1 VTARSARARARSA
14 STRARPIDYNG
25 VMTGTE
31 QIEIERKYD
40 VDDEA
45 VVPDLV
51 GVGAGAGAGG
61 GAGRALEVARV
72 VLDPA
77 ASLSATYHDTLDHR
91 LLGARVT
98 LRRRTG
104 GHDAGWHLK
113 LPPEVAGG
121 GRREVHHPLG
131 ADDEPVP
138 AELLDRIAA
147 LLGTG
152 GDGGGVGDGGGAPAL
167 RPVLLLE
174 TRRTAHHLL
183 DHEGRELVEVA
194 DDVVRATRV
203 ADGRVRTWREWE
215 AELGPGVDGPEGDA
229 VLDAVAPRL
238 CAAGARPSA
247 HRSKLAL
254 GLGD

>member
-1 VTARSARARARSA
+1 
-14 STRARPIDYNG
+14 
-25 VMTGTE
+25 MTGTE

-61 GAGRALEVARV
+61 GAGRALEVASV
-72 VLDPA
+72 ELDPA
-77 ASLSATYHDTLDHR
+77 ASLSATYHDTPDHR

-138 AELLDRIAA
+138 AELLDRVAA

-152 GDGGGVGDGGGAPAL
+152 GGGGDGAPAL
-167 RPVLLLE
+167 RPVPLLE

-183 DHEGRELVEVA
+183 DGEGRELVEVA
-194 DDVVRATRV
+194 DDGVRATRV

-215 AELGPGVDGPEGDA
+215 AELGAGVDGPEGDA
-229 VLDAVAPRL
+229 LLAARAPRPR
-238 CAAGARPSA
+238 AAGARPSA

>member
-1 VTARSARARARSA
+1 
-14 STRARPIDYNG
+14 
-25 VMTGTE
+25 MTGTE

-40 VDDEA
+40 VDDGA

-51 GVGAGAGAGG
+51 GVGAGG

-77 ASLSATYHDTLDHR
+77 ASLSATYHDTPDHR

-138 AELLDRIAA
+138 AALLDRVAA
-147 LLGTG
+147 LLATGRDGG
-152 GDGGGVGDGGGAPAL
+152 GDGDGDGASAL

-183 DHEGRELVEVA
+183 DGEGRELVEVA

-203 ADGRVRTWREWE
+203 ADGRVRAWREWE
-215 AELGPGVDGPEGDA
+215 AELGRGVDGPEGDA
-229 VLDAVAPRL
+229 LLDALAPRL
-238 CAAGARPSA
+238 RAAGARPSA

>member
-1 VTARSARARARSA
+1 MTARSASTRARSA

-40 VDDEA
+40 VDHEA
-45 VVPDLV
+45 AVPDLVGV

-77 ASLSATYHDTLDHR
+77 ASLSATYYDTPDHR

-121 GRREVHHPLG
+121 GRREVHHPLD

-138 AELLDRIAA
+138 AALLDRVAA
-147 LLGTG
+147 LLATG
-152 GDGGGVGDGGGAPAL
+152 GDGDGASAL

-183 DHEGRELVEVA
+183 DGGGRELVEVA
-194 DDVVRATRV
+194 DDVVSATRV

-229 VLDAVAPRL
+229 LLDTLASRL
-238 CAAGARPSA
+238 RAAGARPSA

>member
-1 VTARSARARARSA
+1 
-14 STRARPIDYNG
+14 
-25 VMTGTE
+25 MTGTE

-51 GVGAGAGAGG
+51 GVGAGG

-72 VLDPA
+72 EPDPA
-77 ASLSATYHDTLDHR
+77 ASLSATYHDTPDHR
-91 LLGARVT
+91 LLEARVT

-138 AELLDRIAA
+138 AELRERVAA
-147 LLGTG
+147 LLATG
-152 GDGGGVGDGGGAPAL
+152 GDIDGDGDGRDGAPVL

-183 DHEGRELVEVA
+183 DGEGHELVEVA

-203 ADGRVRTWREWE
+203 ADGRVRAWREWE
-215 AELGPGVDGPEGDA
+215 AELGRGVDGPEGDA
-229 VLDAVAPRL
+229 LLDALAPRL
-238 CAAGARPSA
+238 RAAGARPSE

>member
-1 VTARSARARARSA
+1 MTARSA

-25 VMTGTE
+25 GMTGTE

-51 GVGAGAGAGG
+51 GVSVGVGAGAGAGG

-72 VLDPA
+72 VPDPA
-77 ASLSATYHDTLDHR
+77 ASLSATYHDTPDHR

-138 AELLDRIAA
+138 AELLDRVAA
-147 LLGTG
+147 LLATGRDGGGDDG
-152 GDGGGVGDGGGAPAL
+152 GDGDGASAL

-183 DHEGRELVEVA
+183 DGEGRELVEVA
-194 DDVVRATRV
+194 DDGVRATRV

-229 VLDAVAPRL
+229 LLDTLASRL
-238 CAAGARPSA
+238 RAAGARPSA

>member
-1 VTARSARARARSA
+1 
-14 STRARPIDYNG
+14 
-25 VMTGTE
+25 MTGTE

-40 VDDEA
+40 VDDGA

-51 GVGAGAGAGG
+51 GVGAGG

-77 ASLSATYHDTLDHR
+77 TSLSATYHDTPDHR

-113 LPPEVAGG
+113 LPPEVAGR

-138 AELLDRIAA
+138 AELLDRVAA
-147 LLGTG
+147 LLATG
-152 GDGGGVGDGGGAPAL
+152 GDGDRDGAPAL

-183 DHEGRELVEVA
+183 DGEGRELVEVA
-194 DDVVRATRV
+194 DDVVRATRA
-203 ADGRVRTWREWE
+203 ADGRVRAWREWE
-215 AELGPGVDGPEGDA
+215 AELGRGVDGPEGDA
-229 VLDAVAPRL
+229 LLDALAPRL
-238 CAAGARPSA
+238 RAAGARPSA

>member
-1 VTARSARARARSA
+1 
-14 STRARPIDYNG
+14 
-25 VMTGTE
+25 MTGTE

-45 VVPDLV
+45 AVPDLVGV

-61 GAGRALEVARV
+61 GAGSALEVARV

-77 ASLSATYHDTLDHR
+77 ASLSATYHDTPDHR

-131 ADDEPVP
+131 ADDESVP
-138 AELLDRIAA
+138 AELLDRVTA

-152 GDGGGVGDGGGAPAL
+152 GDGGGDGDGGGAPAL

-194 DDVVRATRV
+194 DDVVRATRA
-203 ADGRVRTWREWE
+203 ADGRVRAWREWE
-215 AELGPGVDGPEGDA
+215 AELGRGVDGPEGDA
-229 VLDAVAPRL
+229 LLDAVAPRL
-238 CAAGARPSA
+238 RAAGARPSA

>member
-1 VTARSARARARSA
+1 
-14 STRARPIDYNG
+14 
-25 VMTGTE
+25 MTGTE

-45 VVPDLV
+45 AVPDLVGV

-72 VLDPA
+72 ELDPA
-77 ASLSATYHDTLDHR
+77 ASLSATYHDTPDHR

-138 AELLDRIAA
+138 AELLDRVAA

-152 GDGGGVGDGGGAPAL
+152 GGGDGVGDGAPAL

-194 DDVVRATRV
+194 DDVVRATRA
-203 ADGRVRTWREWE
+203 ADGRVRAWREWE
-215 AELGPGVDGPEGDA
+215 AELGRGVDGPEGDA
-229 VLDAVAPRL
+229 LLDAVAPRL
-238 CAAGARPSA
+238 HAAGARPSA